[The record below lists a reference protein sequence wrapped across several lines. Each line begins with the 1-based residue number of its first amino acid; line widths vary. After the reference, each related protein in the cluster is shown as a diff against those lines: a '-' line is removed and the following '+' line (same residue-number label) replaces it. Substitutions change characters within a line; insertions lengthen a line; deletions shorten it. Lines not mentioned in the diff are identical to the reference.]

1 MAEYLGLAVAWLIP
15 LLLVLLPLYALY
27 KRVDVY
33 AVFCSG
39 AAEGLALLIKILPN
53 LLAMLVAIEVFKSS
67 GALDMLLAW
76 LTPLAQALGI
86 PADILPL
93 SLLRSLSGSG
103 ALAMTSQLIDKFGAD
118 SFVGRLASTMQGST
132 DTTLYVLAV
141 YFGAVGVTRSRHAL
155 AVGLLADVAAF
166 IAAFWLCR
174 LVWG

>member
-1 MAEYLGLAVAWLIP
+1 
-15 LLLVLLPLYALY
+15 
-27 KRVDVY
+27 
-33 AVFCSG
+33 
-39 AAEGLALLIKILPN
+39 
-53 LLAMLVAIEVFKSS
+53 
-67 GALDMLLAW
+67 MLLAW

>member
-166 IAAFWLCR
+166 IGALWLCR